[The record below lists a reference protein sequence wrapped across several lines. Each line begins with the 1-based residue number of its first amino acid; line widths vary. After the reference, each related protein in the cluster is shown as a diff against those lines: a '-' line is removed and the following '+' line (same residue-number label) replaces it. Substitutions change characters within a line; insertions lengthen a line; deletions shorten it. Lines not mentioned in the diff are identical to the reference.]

1 MNELLALKP
10 RILVVDHEPMSRSLL
25 DAVLRTDGRYE
36 VLTACEGRQALET
49 ARTSR
54 PDLVMLSPL
63 LAGEPDGLSVCRTLR
78 AEKQTRRVPI
88 LLLMPQT
95 TTHDRVQGFEAGA
108 DDFVTRPFNRI
119 ELLARVRS
127 LLRIKALNDQLD
139 EVEDVIY
146 SLSRA
151 VEFREGEMNKSEADG
166 GTERITAYAQALG
179 RALGM
184 SDESLRL
191 LGQAAMLRDIGKI
204 GLPDRLLQN
213 PGMLSD
219 GERRSMQ
226 AHTVLGEQII
236 APLRSTAALLPI
248 VRHHHE
254 RWDGKGYPDGL
265 AGDQIPLG
273 ARIIAIADA
282 YNAMLCPRP
291 YRPALTP
298 EEARLTLLAGA
309 GCQWDAELVS
319 LFVAW
324 AGQIPRLLPAAK

>member
-1 MNELLALKP
+1 MNELMAKP
-10 RILVVDHEPMSRSLL
+10 RVLVVDHEPMSRTLL

-36 VLTACEGRQALET
+36 VLTGCEGRQALDI

-54 PDLVMLSPL
+54 PDLVMLNPL
-63 LAGEPDGLSVCRTLR
+63 LAGELDGLSVCRALR
-78 AEKQTRRVPI
+78 DENRTRRIPI
-88 LLLMPQT
+88 LLLMTQT
-95 TTHDRVQGFEAGA
+95 TAQDRVLGFEAGA
-108 DDFVTRPFNRI
+108 DDFVTKPFNRM

-151 VEFREGEMNKSEADG
+151 VEVREGETDPG
-166 GTERITAYAQALG
+166 GTERITVYAQALG
-179 RALGM
+179 RALNF

-204 GLPDRLLQN
+204 GLPDSLLQK
-213 PGMLSD
+213 PGVLSD
-219 GERRSMQ
+219 GERQSMQ
-226 AHTVLGEQII
+226 THTVLGEQIV

-248 VRHHHE
+248 IRHHHE

-265 AGDQIPLG
+265 AGDLIPLG

-282 YNAMLCPRP
+282 YNAMLSPRP
-291 YRPALTP
+291 YRAVFTP
-298 EEARLTLLAGA
+298 EKAQQTLLSGA
-309 GCQWDAELVS
+309 GRQWDARLVS

-324 AGQIPRLLPAAK
+324 AGQIPRSIPTTK

>member
-49 ARTSR
+49 ARTSH

-88 LLLMPQT
+88 LLIMPQT
-95 TTHDRVQGFEAGA
+95 TTQDRVQGYEAGA
-108 DDFVTRPFNRI
+108 DDFVTKPFNRI

-127 LLRIKALNDQLD
+127 LLRIKSLNDQLD

-151 VEFREGEMNKSEADG
+151 LEAREGEADSG
-166 GTERITAYAQALG
+166 GTERVTAYAQALG
-179 RALGM
+179 RALELP
-184 SDESLRL
+184 DESLRL

-204 GLPDRLLQN
+204 GLPDRLLQK
-213 PGMLSD
+213 PGALSD
-219 GERRSMQ
+219 GERQTMQ
-226 AHTVLGEQII
+226 AHAVLGEQII

-248 VRHHHE
+248 IRHHHE

-265 AGDQIPLG
+265 AGEQIPLG

-282 YNAMLCPRP
+282 YNAMLSPRP
-291 YRPALTP
+291 YRAAMTP
-298 EEARLTLLAGA
+298 EKARLTLLAGA
-309 GCQWDAELVS
+309 GRQWEARLVS
-319 LFVAW
+319 LFTAW
-324 AGQIPRLLPAAK
+324 ASHPRPIPTAK